1 MAYKDKLKPW
11 AIARQCPNLQWIIIA
26 RYKSRSDADGHLL
39 LLRQRVPNVEVKV
52 VFDLVDSQQ

>member
-1 MAYKDKLKPW
+1 MAYKDRLKPW
-11 AIARQCPNLQWIIIA
+11 AIARQRPNFQWIIIA

-52 VFDLVDSQQ
+52 VFDVLDSQQ

>member
-1 MAYKDKLKPW
+1 MAYKDRLKPW
-11 AIARQCPNLQWIIIA
+11 AIARQCQNFQGIIIA

-52 VFDLVDSQQ
+52 VFDVLDSKQ